1 MKLIPRETPLKLK
14 RVMSVFRERIE
25 KHKDELQ
32 ELEELEKLV
41 EKEKPV
47 RFFYLRRQVFI
58 CCCFILLDLNF
69 GAALHIKVINIQ
81 AKK

>member
-1 MKLIPRETPLKLK
+1 
-14 RVMSVFRERIE
+14 MSVFRERIE

-58 CCCFILLDLNF
+58 CCFILLDLHF
-69 GAALHIKVINIQ
+69 CAALQIKVINIQ